1 MMNNKEKEMKKEKI
15 KPILKTLEDLMEEDW
30 DEAKEFLHSLDEIYW
45 IDNYYSLAIID
56 KLSYYFGEMDDYD
69 LDNFI
74 PEIFWKDRNNA
85 LDAIDLIAESKNFN
99 IGAYVPSYLWE
110 DKYAALYIVSKEYT
124 GLSYVSDKLENYQ
137 DIVFTA
143 LSNLE
148 EQIEDSYHNW
158 PCLPWDSHD
167 HLEWFMEG
175 VSSSLKADKDFI
187 LELLEYDYFSDVFD
201 VIYDWID
208 PCLWSDGDFVI
219 NVLRIDFTESTLNR
233 MSEELKS
240 NEDFLQVLADEL
252 LEDIDDI
259 KEQIYG
265 K

>member
-1 MMNNKEKEMKKEKI
+1 M
-15 KPILKTLEDLMEEDW
+15 DEDW
-30 DEAKEFLHSLDEIYW
+30 DEAQEFLHNLDEIYW
-45 IDNYYSLAIID
+45 KDNFYSLAIID
-56 KLSYYFGEMDDYD
+56 KLSYYFGDMDDYD
-69 LDNFI
+69 LDLI
-74 PEIFWKDRNNA
+74 PELFWEDRQNA
-85 LDAIDLIAESKNFN
+85 LEAFDIINKSNNFN

-110 DKYAALYIVSKEYT
+110 DEYAALYIVSNDYT
-124 GLSYVSDKLENYQ
+124 GLRYVSDKLDNYT

-158 PCLPWDSHD
+158 PCMPWDSHD
-167 HLEWFMEG
+167 HLEWFMDD
-175 VSSSLKADKDFI
+175 VSTSLKNDKNFI

-208 PCLWSDGDFVI
+208 ACLWNDGDFVI
-219 NVLRIDFTESTLNR
+219 EVLRIDFTESTLNR

-240 NEDFLQVLADEL
+240 NDDFLQVLADEL

-259 KEQIYG
+259 KEQIYE

>member
-1 MMNNKEKEMKKEKI
+1 MNNKEIKKEKI
-15 KPILKTLEDLMEEDW
+15 KPILETLENLMDEDW
-30 DEAKEFLHSLDEIYW
+30 EEAETFLHNLDEIYW
-45 IDNYYSLAIID
+45 KDNFYSLAIID
-56 KLSYYFGEMDDYD
+56 KLSYYFTYMDDYD
-69 LDNFI
+69 LSLI
-74 PEIFWKDRNNA
+74 PEFFWDDRQNA
-85 LDAIDLIAESKNFN
+85 LEAFDIIVESNNFN

-110 DKYAALYIVSKEYT
+110 DEHASLYIVSKDYT
-124 GLSYVSDKLENYQ
+124 GLGYVSDKLSNYKQ
-137 DIVFTA
+137 IVFYA

-148 EQIEDSYHNW
+148 EKIEDSYHNW

-175 VSSSLKADKDFI
+175 ISSSLKADKDFI

-219 NVLRIDFTESTLNR
+219 DVLRIDFTESTLNR

-240 NEDFLQVLADEL
+240 NDDFLQILADEL

-259 KEQIYG
+259 KEQIY
-265 K
+265 